1 MFALAVD
8 EMCEEGVGELTC
20 PYDTSSSSSKSTPTP
35 STPHVT
41 MLFTPTATQI
51 STPTTV
57 TTTSSALGTA
67 SSTAS
72 TPATTATTAT
82 EKPNTET
89 IPRKGELGSQR
100 GDSNGDRESKHS
112 LKSA

>member
-1 MFALAVD
+1 MTLHQAHLS
-8 EMCEEGVGELTC
+8 
-20 PYDTSSSSSKSTPTP
+20 PHQHP

-41 MLFTPTATQI
+41 MLFTPNATQI

-57 TTTSSALGTA
+57 TTTSTALGTA

-72 TPATTATTAT
+72 TTAT

-89 IPRKGELGSQR
+89 IPRQGEFGSQK
-100 GDSNGDRESKHS
+100 GDSNGDHESKHS
-112 LKSA
+112 